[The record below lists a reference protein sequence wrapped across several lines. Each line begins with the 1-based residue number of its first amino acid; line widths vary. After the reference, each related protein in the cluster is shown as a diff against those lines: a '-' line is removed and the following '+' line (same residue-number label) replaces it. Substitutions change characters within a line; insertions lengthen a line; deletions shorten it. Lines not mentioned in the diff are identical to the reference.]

1 MNAFSA
7 HTFRLVKSSDEW
19 YYAKFVLVSDQGI
32 KNNTLQE
39 SITVA
44 GENPDFGITDLY
56 DSSVSSCLCLAPALT
71 VFPSVASG
79 EFPSWKVYFQVLTPA
94 QAEKFKYNVFDLTKE
109 WRREDVPYQE
119 VGRIVLNQNP

>member
-1 MNAFSA
+1 MLCRHMNAFSA

-56 DSSVSSCLCLAPALT
+56 DSSVSSCHDLPLFGTRADCIPCSRKRRLPELEGLL
-71 VFPSVASG
+71 SG
-79 EFPSWKVYFQVLTPA
+79 
-94 QAEKFKYNVFDLTKE
+94 
-109 WRREDVPYQE
+109 PYACT
-119 VGRIVLNQNP
+119 G